1 MKANLNITLVFL
13 LLSCVPVPYSSTQS
27 GGKDLLFRDFNYEA
41 SIKSVLLYPDDNI
54 GVPNLQPGTLSLLSQ
69 SSLVLEFDYLSET
82 PESFYARIYH
92 CTKDWKKSNLSDL
105 EFLQVYNEFN
115 LNDYAY
121 SIDTKVDYIHYRF
134 QLPKVKLPG
143 NYVLIIYRNNP
154 DDFILSRRFLVFN
167 SRIQIS
173 LAGNLNTINP
183 VLMSDHLIEFT
194 LNYQSI
200 PLDDPMGNISVD
212 IRQNQ
217 QWENY
222 IHDLK
227 PNFVREDLK
236 ELEFRYFN
244 LENAFKASNEFR
256 FFDLRSVLNFGQN
269 VENVINTGEGFTA
282 ILEKEKPRSVQAYG
296 HLNDLN
302 GKYTL
307 ENYDRRNPLT
317 GSEYVNILF
326 TLESEK
332 IIGDVYITG
341 ELTNWGQTSPMA
353 YNEELKAYTD
363 NLLLKQ
369 GWYNYLFK
377 VDSPTLPSYYLE
389 GSHAQTEN
397 EYEILVY
404 YRDIMKRADLLLG
417 YKRFIINSR

>member
-1 MKANLNITLVFL
+1 
-13 LLSCVPVPYSSTQS
+13 
-27 GGKDLLFRDFNYEA
+27 
-41 SIKSVLLYPDDNI
+41 
-54 GVPNLQPGTLSLLSQ
+54 
-69 SSLVLEFDYLSET
+69 
-82 PESFYARIYH
+82 
-92 CTKDWKKSNLSDL
+92 
-105 EFLQVYNEFN
+105 
-115 LNDYAY
+115 
-121 SIDTKVDYIHYRF
+121 
-134 QLPKVKLPG
+134 VKLPG

-227 PNFVREDLK
+227 ANFVREDLK